1 MADVTDLKGRGELR
15 DQPRRRGS
23 RTSSAAPGG
32 IRSFVARRLTL
43 GLVQTVAV
51 VLLVFTLTEALPG
64 DAAVALAG
72 DQPDPA
78 RIAAIR
84 EAMDLDQPAHERLLS
99 WAAGLSHGDFGTSL
113 TSGRP
118 VADYITDG
126 FGPSLLLAALTVAL
140 LVPLGFGLGVLAAH
154 HEGRLIDR
162 LISSVTLAVYAVPE
176 FALGVLLVTVVA
188 LKLAWL
194 PPTAVGYGTDL
205 LGHPAVLVLP
215 VLVLLSR
222 PVCSLSRLVRAGM
235 VDALASP
242 YTAHARRYGVPGAR
256 VRYAHALP
264 NALAPAAQQLAR
276 TVDWLLCGVIVVEAL
291 FVIPGLGT
299 VLLNAV
305 AERDVP
311 VVQGLA
317 VVFGVLTVV
326 LNLGADLVAYRLTP
340 RAGVAA

>member
-1 MADVTDLKGRGELR
+1 MRHS
-15 DQPRRRGS
+15 PW
-23 RTSSAAPGG
+23 
-32 IRSFVARRLTL
+32 RSFVARRLLL
-43 GLVQTVAV
+43 GVAQTAAV
-51 VLLVFTLTEALPG
+51 VLLVFALTEALPG

-84 EAMDLDQPAHERLLS
+84 EAMHLDRPAHERLAQ
-99 WAAGLSHGDFGTSL
+99 WAAGLTHGDFGTSL
-113 TSGRP
+113 VSGRP
-118 VADYITDG
+118 VAQYLTDG
-126 FGPSLLLAALTVAL
+126 FGPTLLLAGLTLAL
-140 LVPLGFGLGVLAAH
+140 LIPLGFGLGVLAAR
-154 HEGRLIDR
+154 HEGRLTDR
-162 LISSVTLAVYAVPE
+162 LISSGTLAVYAVPE
-176 FALGVLLVTVVA
+176 FALGVLLVTVLA
-188 LKLAWL
+188 LRLGRL

-205 LGHPAVLVLP
+205 LAHPAVLVLP

-222 PVCSLSRLVRAGM
+222 PVCSIVRLVRAGM
-235 VDALASP
+235 IEALAAP
-242 YTAHARRYGVPGAR
+242 YAVHARRYGIGAAR

-264 NALAPAAQQLAR
+264 NALAPAVQQLAR

-299 VLLNAV
+299 LLLGAV

-326 LNLGADLVAYRLTP
+326 LNLGADLVAHRLTP

>member
-1 MADVTDLKGRGELR
+1 MSGL
-15 DQPRRRGS
+15 GS
-23 RTSSAAPGG
+23 WA
-32 IRSFVARRLTL
+32 ARRLVL
-43 GLVQTVAV
+43 GGVQTVAV
-51 VLLVFTLTEALPG
+51 VVLVFALTEALPG

-84 EAMDLDQPAHERLLS
+84 EALDLDRPAYERLAD
-99 WAAGLSHGDFGTSL
+99 WATGLLHADFGNSL

-118 VADYITDG
+118 VSSYISDA
-126 FGPSLLLAALTVAL
+126 FGPTLLLAGLTVAL
-140 LVPLGFGLGVLAAH
+140 LVPVGVGLGVLAARF
-154 HEGRLIDR
+154 EGRFVDR
-162 LISSVTLAVYAVPE
+162 LISSVTLGVYAVPE
-176 FALGVLLVTVVA
+176 FAFGVLLVTVFA
-188 LKLAWL
+188 LRLDWL

-205 LGHPAVLVLP
+205 LGHPAALVLP

-235 VDALASP
+235 IDVLASP
-242 YTAHARRYGVPGAR
+242 YVAQARRYGIPGAR
-256 VRYAHALP
+256 VRYGHALP
-264 NALAPAAQQLAR
+264 NAMAPAAQQLAR

-299 VLLNAV
+299 VLMNAV

-317 VVFGVLTVV
+317 VIFGVITAV
-326 LNLGADLVAYRLTP
+326 LNLGADLVTHRFAP
-340 RAGVAA
+340 RAEVAA

>member
-1 MADVTDLKGRGELR
+1 MSGL
-15 DQPRRRGS
+15 
-23 RTSSAAPGG
+23 
-32 IRSFVARRLTL
+32 RSFVARRLLL
-43 GLVQTVAV
+43 GVAQTVAV

-84 EAMDLDQPAHERLLS
+84 AALHLDRPAHERLAD
-99 WAAGLSHGDFGTSL
+99 WAVGLLHGDLGTSL

-118 VADYITDG
+118 VSTYLADG
-126 FGPSLLLAALTVAL
+126 FGPTLLLAAITVAL
-140 LVPLGFGLGVLAAH
+140 LVPAGFGLGVLAARY
-154 HEGRLIDR
+154 EGRLVDR
-162 LISSVTLAVYAVPE
+162 LVSSVTLAVYAVPE
-176 FALGVLLVTVVA
+176 FALGVLLVTVLA
-188 LKLAWL
+188 LRLDWL

-205 LGHPAVLVLP
+205 LGHPAALVLP

-242 YTAHARRYGVPGAR
+242 YVAQARRYGVSGAK

-264 NALAPAAQQLAR
+264 AALAPAAQQLAR
-276 TVDWLLCGVIVVEAL
+276 TIDWLLCGVVVVEAL
-291 FVIPGLGT
+291 YVIPGLGT

-326 LNLGADLVAYRLTP
+326 LNLGADLVTHRLVP

>member
-1 MADVTDLKGRGELR
+1 MSGL
-15 DQPRRRGS
+15 GS
-23 RTSSAAPGG
+23 WA
-32 IRSFVARRLTL
+32 ARRLLL
-43 GLVQTVAV
+43 GGAQTVAV
-51 VLLVFTLTEALPG
+51 VVLVFALTEALPG

-84 EAMDLDQPAHERLLS
+84 EALDLDRPAYERLAD
-99 WAAGLSHGDFGTSL
+99 WATGLLHADFGHSL

-118 VADYITDG
+118 VSSYISDA
-126 FGPSLLLAALTVAL
+126 FGPTLLLAGLTVAL
-140 LVPLGFGLGVLAAH
+140 LVPVGVGLGVLAARY
-154 HEGRLIDR
+154 EGRFVDR
-162 LISSVTLAVYAVPE
+162 LISSVTLGVYAVPE
-176 FALGVLLVTVVA
+176 FAFGVLLVTVFA
-188 LKLAWL
+188 LRLDWL

-205 LGHPAVLVLP
+205 LGHPAALVLP

-235 VDALASP
+235 IDALASP
-242 YTAHARRYGVPGAR
+242 YVAHARRYGIPGAR

-264 NALAPAAQQLAR
+264 NAMAPAAQQLAR

-299 VLLNAV
+299 VLMNAV

-317 VVFGVLTVV
+317 VVFGVITVV
-326 LNLGADLVAYRLTP
+326 LNLGADLVAHRFAP
-340 RAGVAA
+340 RAEVAA

>member
-1 MADVTDLKGRGELR
+1 MNGL
-15 DQPRRRGS
+15 GS
-23 RTSSAAPGG
+23 WA
-32 IRSFVARRLTL
+32 ARRLML
-43 GLVQTVAV
+43 GGAQTVAV
-51 VLLVFTLTEALPG
+51 VVLVFALTEALPG

-84 EAMDLDQPAHERLLS
+84 EALDLDRPAYERLAD
-99 WAAGLSHGDFGTSL
+99 WATGLLHADFGTSL

-118 VADYITDG
+118 VSSYISDA
-126 FGPSLLLAALTVAL
+126 FGPTLLLAGLTVAL
-140 LVPLGFGLGVLAAH
+140 LVPVGVGLGVLAARY
-154 HEGRLIDR
+154 EGRFVDR
-162 LISSVTLAVYAVPE
+162 LVSSVTLGVYAVPE
-176 FALGVLLVTVVA
+176 FAFGVLLVTVFA
-188 LKLAWL
+188 LRLDWL

-205 LGHPAVLVLP
+205 LGHPAALVLP

-235 VDALASP
+235 IDALASP
-242 YTAHARRYGVPGAR
+242 YVAQARRYGIPGAR

-264 NALAPAAQQLAR
+264 NAMAPAAQQLAR

-299 VLLNAV
+299 VLMNAV

-317 VVFGVLTVV
+317 VVFGVITVV
-326 LNLGADLVAYRLTP
+326 LNLGADLVAHRFSP
-340 RAGVAA
+340 RAEVAA

>member
-1 MADVTDLKGRGELR
+1 MNGL
-15 DQPRRRGS
+15 GS
-23 RTSSAAPGG
+23 WA
-32 IRSFVARRLTL
+32 VRRLLL
-43 GLVQTVAV
+43 GGAQTVAV
-51 VLLVFTLTEALPG
+51 VLLVFALTEALPG

-84 EAMDLDQPAHERLLS
+84 EAMDLDRPAYERLAD
-99 WAAGLSHGDFGTSL
+99 WAAGLLHADFGTSL
-113 TSGRP
+113 ASGRP
-118 VADYITDG
+118 VSSYISG
-126 FGPSLLLAALTVAL
+126 AFGPTLLLAALTFAL
-140 LVPLGFGLGVLAAH
+140 LVPVGVGLGVLAARFA
-154 HEGRLIDR
+154 GRLVDR
-162 LISSVTLAVYAVPE
+162 LVSAVTLAVYAVPE
-176 FALGVLLVTVVA
+176 FAFGVLLVTVFA
-188 LKLAWL
+188 LRLDWL

-205 LGHPAVLVLP
+205 LGHPAALVLP

-235 VDALASP
+235 IDALASP
-242 YTAHARRYGVPGAR
+242 YAAHARRYGIPGAR

-264 NALAPAAQQLAR
+264 NAVAPAAQQLAR

-299 VLLNAV
+299 VLMNAV

-317 VVFGVLTVV
+317 VVFGVITVV
-326 LNLGADLVAYRLTP
+326 LNLGADLVAHRFAP
-340 RAGVAA
+340 RAEVAA

>member
-1 MADVTDLKGRGELR
+1 MSGA
-15 DQPRRRGS
+15 
-23 RTSSAAPGG
+23 
-32 IRSFVARRLTL
+32 RSFVVRRLLL
-43 GLVQTVAV
+43 GAAQTVAV
-51 VLLVFTLTEALPG
+51 VLLVFALTEALPG

-84 EAMDLDQPAHERLLS
+84 EAMDLDRPAHERLAG
-99 WAAGLSHGDFGTSL
+99 WASGLLHGDFGASL
-113 TSGRP
+113 ASGRP
-118 VADYITDG
+118 VGRYITDAL
-126 FGPSLLLAALTVAL
+126 GPTLLLAGLTLAL
-140 LVPLGFGLGVLAAH
+140 LVPVGFGLGVLAAR
-154 HEGRLIDR
+154 HEGRLVDR
-162 LISSVTLAVYAVPE
+162 MVSAVTLAVYAIPE
-176 FALGVLLVTVVA
+176 FALGVLLVTVFA
-188 LKLAWL
+188 LQLAWL

-205 LGHPAVLVLP
+205 LAHPAVLVLP

-222 PVCSLSRLVRAGM
+222 PVCSLARLVRAGM

-242 YTAHARRYGVPGAR
+242 YAAHARRYGIRDAR
-256 VRYAHALP
+256 ICYTHALP

-326 LNLGADLVAYRLTP
+326 LNLGADLVTHRFAP
-340 RAGVAA
+340 RAGATA

>member
-1 MADVTDLKGRGELR
+1 MSGL
-15 DQPRRRGS
+15 GS
-23 RTSSAAPGG
+23 WA
-32 IRSFVARRLTL
+32 ARRLLL
-43 GLVQTVAV
+43 GGAQTVAV
-51 VLLVFTLTEALPG
+51 VLLVFALTEALPG
-64 DAAVALAG
+64 DAAVTLAG

-84 EAMDLDQPAHERLLS
+84 EALDLDRPAYERLAD
-99 WAAGLSHGDFGTSL
+99 WATGLLHADFGNSL

-118 VADYITDG
+118 VSSYISDA
-126 FGPSLLLAALTVAL
+126 FGPTLLLAGLTVAL
-140 LVPLGFGLGVLAAH
+140 LVPVGVGLGVLAARY
-154 HEGRLIDR
+154 EGRFVDR
-162 LISSVTLAVYAVPE
+162 LVSSVTLGVYAVPE
-176 FALGVLLVTVVA
+176 FAFGVLLVTVFA
-188 LKLAWL
+188 LRLDWL

-205 LGHPAVLVLP
+205 LGHPAALVLP

-235 VDALASP
+235 IDALASP
-242 YTAHARRYGVPGAR
+242 YVAQARRYGIPGAR

-264 NALAPAAQQLAR
+264 NAMAPAAQQLAR

-299 VLLNAV
+299 VLMNAV

-317 VVFGVLTVV
+317 VIFGVITVV
-326 LNLGADLVAYRLTP
+326 LNLAADLVAHRFAP
-340 RAGVAA
+340 RAEVAA